1 MGGMW
6 HYGMRGFGRGRPDD
20 GQTKPRSAWAVYRRF
35 VRYLKP
41 YSRLLS
47 IALLVL
53 VAGSLI
59 QVAPPWIIRTGINNA
74 VDGNVGTAWYFV
86 GLGAVFLSVHLV
98 QALVSYLQTI
108 SLRRVEQG
116 VIRDLRNDVFRHLQ
130 DLSLKFYDNRETG
143 ELMSRLLSD
152 VNRME
157 AGLVGGLVGILRD
170 LAVFAWLIVLVFY
183 LNWRLAI
190 LAVAVVPVM
199 GVAAYFFNIRARAIW
214 RRMREK
220 MADISVAVHENISG
234 TRIVKAFGRE
244 DDAVSNFKNHTDE
257 TYSLS
262 LRATSMMAMFGQV
275 ISMLNALGAALVLA
289 YGGYL
294 VLQKTMKVG
303 DLFAFMAYTGMLYG
317 PVNGLVRANQ
327 FIQRAAVA
335 AERVF
340 DLLDTKPDI
349 DDAPD
354 AVELQQ
360 IKGNVEFSA
369 VSFAY
374 GDEPVLHDV
383 SFAVRPGEVM
393 AIVGPSGAGK
403 TTIGQLIPRLYE
415 VTSGAV
421 IIDGHDVRA
430 VKGASLR
437 RQISMVSQD
446 IFLFSGTVRENI
458 AYGRPGASDE
468 DILAAANAAHVD
480 EFAQR
485 LPDKYETR
493 VGERGVR
500 LSEGQKQRIAIA
512 RALLKDAPIL
522 ILDEPT
528 SNVDT
533 ESERLIQESLD
544 RLMRGRTTLV
554 IAHRLSTVIGA
565 DKIAVLDQ
573 GRILDIAPH
582 AELLQRNELYA
593 KLYNVQFDYKAFA
606 DGDEA

>member
-6 HYGMRGFGRGRPDD
+6 HHGMHWHGQPDD
-20 GQTKPRSAWAVYRRF
+20 GRTKPRSAWAVYRRF
-35 VRYLKP
+35 AQYLKP
-41 YSRLLS
+41 YTR
-47 IALLVL
+47 VL
-53 VAGSLI
+53 AVSLAVLIAGSLI
-59 QVAPPWIIRTGINNA
+59 RVAPPWIIRTGINNA
-74 VDGNVGTAWYFV
+74 VDGNVETAWYFV
-86 GLGAVFLSVHLV
+86 GLGGVFLGIHLV
-98 QALVSYLQTI
+98 QGLISYLQTI
-108 SLRRVEQG
+108 SMRRVEQG
-116 VIRDLRNDVFRHLQ
+116 VIRDLRNGVFRHLQ

-183 LNWRLAI
+183 LNWRLAL

-199 GVAAYFFNIRARAIW
+199 GVAAYFFNVRARAVW

-234 TRIVKAFGRE
+234 TRVVRAFGRE

-257 TYSLS
+257 TYDLS
-262 LRATSMMAMFGQV
+262 LRATSMMAVFGQI
-275 ISMLNALGAALVLA
+275 ISLLNALGTALVLA

-294 VLQKTMKVG
+294 VLQKTMDVG
-303 DLFAFMAYTGMLYG
+303 DLVAFMMYTGMLYG

-383 SFAVRPGEVM
+383 SFAVRPGEVL

-421 IIDGHDVRA
+421 LVDGHDVRA

-512 RALLKDAPIL
+512 RALLKNAPIL

-565 DKIAVLDQ
+565 NRIAVLEH

-582 AELLQRNELYA
+582 AVLLQRNELYA
-593 KLYNVQFDYKAFA
+593 KLYNVQFDYKALE
-606 DGDEA
+606 DEDQA

>member
-6 HYGMRGFGRGRPDD
+6 HHGMHSHRRPEDD
-20 GQTKPRSAWAVYRRF
+20 RAKPHSAWAVYRRF

-41 YSRLLS
+41 YTRLLAVS
-47 IALLVL
+47 LVVL
-53 VAGSLI
+53 IAGSLI
-59 QVAPPWIIRTGINNA
+59 RVAPPWIIRTGINNA
-74 VDGNVGTAWYFV
+74 VDGNVDTAWYFV
-86 GLGAVFLSVHLV
+86 GLGGVFLGVHLV
-98 QALVSYLQTI
+98 QALVSYLHTI
-108 SLRRVEQG
+108 SMRRVEQG
-116 VIRDLRNDVFRHLQ
+116 VIRDLRNGVFRHLQ

-170 LAVFAWLIVLVFY
+170 LAVFSWLIVFVFY
-183 LNWRLAI
+183 INWRLAL

-199 GVAAYFFNIRARAIW
+199 GVAAYFFNVRARTIW

-234 TRIVKAFGRE
+234 TRVVRAFGRE

-257 TYSLS
+257 TYTLS
-262 LRATSMMAMFGQV
+262 LQATSMMAVFGQI
-275 ISMLNALGAALVLA
+275 ISLLNALGMALVLA

-294 VLQKTMKVG
+294 LLQKTMKVG

-354 AVELQQ
+354 AIELSH
-360 IKGNVEFSA
+360 IEGNVEFSG

-383 SFAVRPGEVM
+383 SFAVRPGEVL

-421 IIDGHDVRA
+421 LVDGHDVRS

-458 AYGRPGASDE
+458 AYGRPGASNE

-512 RALLKDAPIL
+512 RALLKNAPIL

-554 IAHRLSTVIGA
+554 IAHRLSTIIGA
-565 DKIAVLDQ
+565 DRIAVLEH

-582 AELLQRNELYA
+582 AVLLQRNELYA
-593 KLYNVQFDYKAFA
+593 KLYNVQFDYKALDDDDQA
-606 DGDEA
+606 